1 VKPPKSAAKGQHI
14 QKNINKI
21 KGFSLIELLIVIAIL
36 GILLALATPG
46 FQDTIESANTN
57 TQVKVMLTTLNLA
70 RSEAI
75 KRKQDVSVCATSD
88 GADCDAG
95 NWSEGWM
102 VFVDNNGDA
111 NGASGSVDAGDVVIR
126 VFDTLGAGSTAT
138 LTVNMISYNSLGF
151 SATGGVQTFL
161 ICPATNN
168 AANARS
174 IEIGPSGRGR
184 RIEDGLVCP

>member
-1 VKPPKSAAKGQHI
+1 MQEKT
-14 QKNINKI
+14 NKI

-36 GILLALATPG
+36 GILLALSMPS

-75 KRKQDVSVCATSD
+75 KRRQDVSICASST

-95 NWSEGWM
+95 NWTEGWM

-111 NGASGSVDAGDVVIR
+111 NGAAGSVDAGDVIIR
-126 VFDTLGAGSTAT
+126 VFDTLGAGSVAT
-138 LTVNMISYNSLGF
+138 FTTNLFSYNSLGF
-151 SATGGVQTFL
+151 SATGGVQTFQ

-184 RIEDGLVCP
+184 RIEEGLACP